1 MKTVTKSD
9 LVAAVAARLSLS
21 KAVVESVI
29 GGVTDVIGAET
40 AAGATVQIKGFGAFK
55 VKERPA
61 RMGRNPATGAT
72 VEVPASA
79 RLEFK
84 ASKKAVA

>member
-29 GGVTDVIGAET
+29 GALTDVIGA
-40 AAGATVQIKGFGAFK
+40 
-55 VKERPA
+55 
-61 RMGRNPATGAT
+61 
-72 VEVPASA
+72 
-79 RLEFK
+79 
-84 ASKKAVA
+84 